1 MLDDEV
7 QRSTKSAVPEPVTV
21 PAAGAEFEL
30 ELVVAIAG
38 TALLSAMPAG
48 AASKKADGGVPWGVP
63 WGSPH
68 PPP

>member
-1 MLDDEV
+1 MLDDEA
-7 QRSTKSAVPEPVTV
+7 QRGTKSAVPEPATV

-30 ELVVAIAG
+30 KLLAIAG

-48 AASKKADGGVPWGVP
+48 AASKKADGGVPQ
-63 WGSPH
+63 GSQH